1 MPRSMR
7 ITLAWAVGRVARVDS
22 VEKQGRNGQ
31 AIVGQLSLIVGYN
44 RLTLHS
50 LPLGCNQTKVH
61 ISDGSDAEL
70 GFGANVMLD
79 PW

>member
-1 MPRSMR
+1 MR
-7 ITLAWAVGRVARVDS
+7 IALAWAMGRVARVDY
-22 VEKQGRNGQ
+22 VEKQGRNRQ
-31 AIVGQLSLIVGYN
+31 AIVGQLSPIVGYN

-61 ISDGSDAEL
+61 SGDAADAEL
-70 GFGANVMLD
+70 GVGANVTLD

>member
-1 MPRSMR
+1 MR
-7 ITLAWAVGRVARVDS
+7 IALAWAVGRVARVDS
-22 VEKQGRNGQ
+22 VEKQGLNGQ
-31 AIVGQLSLIVGYN
+31 VIVGQLSPIIGYN

-61 ISDGSDAEL
+61 SGDAADAEL
-70 GFGANVMLD
+70 GFGANVTLH